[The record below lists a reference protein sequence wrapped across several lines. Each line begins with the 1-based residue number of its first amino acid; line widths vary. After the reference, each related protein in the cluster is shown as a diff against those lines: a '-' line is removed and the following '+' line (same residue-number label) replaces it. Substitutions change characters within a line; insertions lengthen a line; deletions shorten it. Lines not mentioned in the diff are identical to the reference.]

1 MRITES
7 QLRRIVREEL
17 NEMRKS
23 GITLRVNPETG
34 EYEESGLEDFP
45 GMGAERAR
53 KMREPTMFRR
63 PKLTDPDFG
72 KKFDD
77 MFSNLDLDEPDEDEY
92 EYGDDPDEFLDL
104 PAGEIQSRMEAGRV
118 PHGLQIKRSR

>member
-17 NEMRKS
+17 NEMRK
-23 GITLRVNPETG
+23 GVTFRKNPETG
-34 EYEESGLEDFP
+34 DYEESGLDDFSGP
-45 GMGAERAR
+45 GAETAR

-104 PAGEIQSRMEAGRV
+104 SAGEIQSRIESGRV

>member
-34 EYEESGLEDFP
+34 EYEESGMEDFP

-63 PKLTDPDFG
+63 PKITDPDLG
-72 KKFDD
+72 DKFDR
-77 MFSNLDLDEPDEDEY
+77 MMANLNLDDPSQ
-92 EYGDDPDEFLDL
+92 YGGGEALDDPFEGAAFSKE
-104 PAGEIQSRMEAGRV
+104 EIEDIQRGMYG
-118 PHGLQIKRSR
+118 KRR

>member
-17 NEMRKS
+17 NEMRE
-23 GITLRVNPETG
+23 GITFHKNPETG
-34 EYEESGLEDFP
+34 EWEESGMEDFP

-63 PKLTDPDFG
+63 PKITDPDLG
-72 KKFDD
+72 DKFDR
-77 MFSNLDLDEPDEDEY
+77 MMANLDLDDPYEPTAFSKEEIEDIQQGI
-92 EYGDDPDEFLDL
+92 YG
-104 PAGEIQSRMEAGRV
+104 
-118 PHGLQIKRSR
+118 KRR